1 MIDQMT
7 PTDFVSR
14 RQAGEDFVLLD
25 VREPRELAVAAV
37 AGAVHI
43 PMAQIPSRI
52 GELDRRRHVV
62 VMCHSGGRS
71 QAVAG
76 FLKHQGFE
84 KVSNLAGGIT
94 RWSREVDSSIPVY

>member
-14 RQAGEDFVLLD
+14 RQAGEEFVLLD

-43 PMAQIPSRI
+43 PMAQIPARI
-52 GELDRRRHVV
+52 GELDRHRHVV

-94 RWSREVDSSIPVY
+94 RWSREVDPSIPLY